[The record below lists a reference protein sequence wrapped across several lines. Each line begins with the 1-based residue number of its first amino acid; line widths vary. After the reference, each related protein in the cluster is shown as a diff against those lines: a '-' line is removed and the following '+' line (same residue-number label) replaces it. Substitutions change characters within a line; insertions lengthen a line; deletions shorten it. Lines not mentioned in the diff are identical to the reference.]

1 MITKKNTFKEVIE
14 KHPETAKVFLDAGMH
29 CIGCPMAQMETIEQG
44 CAAHGIDVDKIMK
57 KLKNAAKK

>member
-14 KHPETAKVFLDAGMH
+14 KHPETIKVFMDSGMH

-44 CAAHGIDVDKIMK
+44 CEVHGIDAGELVK
-57 KLKNAAKK
+57 KLKKVIR